1 MSMQLRRSWNGLWL
15 VVFFFFIATLLRAQL
30 EHSVIPKEGFV
41 PDRETAIKIA
51 EAVWTPIY
59 GAEKISQEKPFV
71 AELRN
76 GVWIVSGTLPSAP
89 PALTRKGG
97 VATIEIAKRDGRILA
112 VSHGK

>member
-1 MSMQLRRSWNGLWL
+1 MQLSSSRKGLWL
-15 VVFFFFIATLLRAQL
+15 VVFFFLVSSLVRAQL

-71 AELRN
+71 AELRS

-89 PALTRKGG
+89 PGLTRKGG
-97 VATIEIAKRDGRILA
+97 VATIEIAKRDGRILV